1 MHSGSIL
8 NFLLSKC
15 YYQNINLKNLL
26 DKTMVEREEEQPVIK
41 VTDRRK
47 FNLDGSVREGVEIE
61 PEKPPTE
68 TPIFEPSAETGA
80 NLFEPAAPEEIQ
92 AAPLSEEFS
101 GDAEED
107 IPGAEDPA
115 SFVNFLSTL
124 ATNAAAALG
133 AMPHPVTGQRSLD
146 LETGKYWLDVL
157 GMLREKTKNNLHPQ
171 EARLLEGLL
180 GDLRMQYVQLVRA
193 TEERLKQQAAQKFS
207 ASDILGK
214 K

>member
-1 MHSGSIL
+1 
-8 NFLLSKC
+8 
-15 YYQNINLKNLL
+15 
-26 DKTMVEREEEQPVIK
+26 MVEREEEQPIIK

-47 FNLDGSVREGVEIE
+47 FNFDGSVREGVEIE
-61 PEKPPTE
+61 AEKPKTE
-68 TPIFEPSAETGA
+68 TPVAEPQSETATLNFENDPALSELET
-80 NLFEPAAPEEIQ
+80 PIQPEESDE
-92 AAPLSEEFS
+92 LEE
-101 GDAEED
+101 

-171 EARLLEGLL
+171 ESRLLEGLL

-193 TEERLKQQAAQKFS
+193 TEERLKAQAAQKFS
-207 ASDILGK
+207 ANDILGK

>member
-1 MHSGSIL
+1 
-8 NFLLSKC
+8 
-15 YYQNINLKNLL
+15 
-26 DKTMVEREEEQPVIK
+26 MVEREEEQPVIK

-61 PEKPPTE
+61 PEKPKIE
-68 TPIFEPSAETGA
+68 TPVFEPPAEA
-80 NLFEPAAPEEIQ
+80 AAQAFETAQQ
-92 AAPLSEEFS
+92 AEEFQTAPAGEDFT
-101 GDAEED
+101 GDEEED

-157 GMLREKTKNNLHPQ
+157 GMLREKTKGNLHPQ
-171 EARLLEGLL
+171 ELRLLEGLL

>member
-1 MHSGSIL
+1 
-8 NFLLSKC
+8 
-15 YYQNINLKNLL
+15 
-26 DKTMVEREEEQPVIK
+26 MVEREEEEPVIK

-61 PEKPPTE
+61 PEKPKAEPPVPEPKAEEAAETFETASEAEEIHKTPSTDE
-68 TPIFEPSAETGA
+68 TP
-80 NLFEPAAPEEIQ
+80 
-92 AAPLSEEFS
+92 
-101 GDAEED
+101 DEED
-107 IPGAEDPA
+107 FPGAEDPA

-146 LETGKYWLDVL
+146 LDTGKYWLDVL
-157 GMLREKTKNNLHPQ
+157 GMLRDKTKGNLHPQ
-171 EARLLEGLL
+171 ESRLLESLL

-193 TEERLKQQAAQKFS
+193 TEERLKAQAAQKFS